1 MKTLVVDDDFVSRKK
16 VEKIVNSFGEC
27 IAVESGRAA
36 IDAYK
41 SALENKMPFDLIALD
56 IAMPE
61 MDGIEVLLTI
71 RELENEVK
79 IPKEKQVKIL
89 MVSSHRDKDTI
100 LTCVRA
106 GCNDFIT
113 KPFDKGTI
121 IKKLNEFGLVVSEEI
136 EEEEIAGEMVS
147 AIIQDF
153 RKGNIELPVL
163 SQVVQAIL
171 DLLKKETSTITDL
184 AQVIEKDAVI
194 SLKLV
199 TIANS
204 PIYRGSKKIQ
214 NVSMAIPRVGLKE
227 AQSIV
232 SAIAN
237 KSLYKTKNK
246 YFKDLMDKLWL
257 HSLACAYCAKAL
269 SKKITQMDA
278 EKVFLMG
285 LIHDIG
291 SVLLIKSL
299 GEIIADNKTFDKA
312 DLIDSV
318 YEAHTSFGA
327 ALLDQWEFSQEFVTI
342 AEFHEWTKFDSKAT
356 KELLTINLADNMTY
370 KIGYGFFDKEEIDLS
385 DLESK
390 KMLEIDLET
399 LDKIGEETKTQMKES
414 AGIF

>member
-1 MKTLVVDDDFVSRKK
+1 MKTLVVDDDVVSRKK
-16 VEKIVNSFGEC
+16 VEKILNSFGEC
-27 IAVESGRAA
+27 IAVESGRAG

-41 SALENKMPFDLIALD
+41 SALENKIPFDLIALD

-61 MDGIEVLLTI
+61 MDGIEVLLKI

-79 IPKEKQVKIL
+79 IPKEKQVKML

-100 LTCVRA
+100 LRCVQA

-136 EEEEIAGEMVS
+136 EEEEIVGEMIS

-163 SQVVQAIL
+163 SQVVQEIL
-171 DLLKKETSTITDL
+171 DLLKKETS
-184 AQVIEKDAVI
+184 
-194 SLKLV
+194 

-204 PIYRGSKKIQ
+204 PIYRGSKKIE

-227 AQSIV
+227 AQSVV
-232 SAIAN
+232 SASAN

-269 SKKITQMDA
+269 SKKVTQMDA

-299 GEIIADNKTFDKA
+299 GEIITDNKTFDKA

-327 ALLDQWEFSQEFVTI
+327 ALLDQWEFAQEFVTI

-385 DLESK
+385 DLEST